1 MASSEL
7 EKRLTAL
14 EEEVFRLKLL
24 VQKNQPAKNWKA
36 IIGTFLNDPYYEKA
50 MKYGR
55 KYRESLRPK
64 PRKNRKRKDGDSGS
78 TPGK

>member
-14 EEEVFRLKLL
+14 EEEVFRLKLII
-24 VQKNQPAKNWKA
+24 QKNQPEKNWRA
-36 IIGTFLNDPYYEKA
+36 IVGTFIDDPYYEKA

-55 KYRESLRPK
+55 QYRLSLRPK
-64 PRKNRKRKDGDSGS
+64 KKPKRKPSNGPS
-78 TPGK
+78 